1 MPQHFFKD
9 KSRCQSPTMLY
20 THWSFGE
27 PWDLRFPIN
36 HGHIGREFYF
46 LVQVCDDVF
55 QCLYFEKH
63 YISYPGPIGGIGFCC
78 SCGCIAGDLESGVRF
93 FWCLSNRSRPSS
105 SHHIESKPEEEN
117 SKIQHLKKYILKSL
131 SVSVSLC
138 LSLSNMMQWWDFC
151 LFAFFL
157 VNICTFIDTN
167 SLFKTVKQSSS

>member
-1 MPQHFFKD
+1 MPQHF
-9 KSRCQSPTMLY
+9 
-20 THWSFGE
+20 
-27 PWDLRFPIN
+27 LRTNLGVNLQLCFT
-36 HGHIGREFYF
+36 HIGHLASHMRSPFPNQSWPHGTEFYF

-117 SKIQHLKKYILKSL
+117 SKIQHLKKYILK
-131 SVSVSLC
+131 
-138 LSLSNMMQWWDFC
+138 
-151 LFAFFL
+151 
-157 VNICTFIDTN
+157 
-167 SLFKTVKQSSS
+167 